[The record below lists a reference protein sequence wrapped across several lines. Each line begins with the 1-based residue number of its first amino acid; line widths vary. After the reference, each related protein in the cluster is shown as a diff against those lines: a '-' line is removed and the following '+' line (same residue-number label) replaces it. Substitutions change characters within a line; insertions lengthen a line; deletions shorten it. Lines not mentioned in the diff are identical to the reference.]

1 MKGRLDQLAIVAKY
15 FIRAKKKCDILHT
28 NKINLILKSAGAV
41 AIRILTHP
49 TDRLMNLNQYCFQ
62 WRALKDFCRHNAS
75 NILVQLT
82 CDIHILQTRPWLV
95 VILTY
100 E

>member
-49 TDRLMNLNQYCFQ
+49 TDRLMNFNQYCFQ
-62 WRALKDFCRHNAS
+62 CFERLLSTQCIEYIGSIDM
-75 NILVQLT
+75 
-82 CDIHILQTRPWLV
+82 
-95 VILTY
+95 
-100 E
+100 